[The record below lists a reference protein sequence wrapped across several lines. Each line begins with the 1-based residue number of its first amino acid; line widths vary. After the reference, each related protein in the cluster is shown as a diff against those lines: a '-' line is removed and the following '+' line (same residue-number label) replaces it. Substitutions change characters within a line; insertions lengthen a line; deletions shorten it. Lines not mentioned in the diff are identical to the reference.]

1 MTASTKG
8 SEDTTITIANGIE
21 ITMAGN
27 SISVNGK
34 ASPMPS
40 PFKDEEN
47 SVRSSLDIDSEPNKT
62 DAWEE
67 SPPENKREEK
77 EKMNTRLWRLTISSN
92 VFFLIGSVFYFWIS
106 VLDLRWEL
114 VNEGI
119 PPWVMEADDV
129 YTWYYY
135 APQVEDDFVFN
146 VGTTWVSKYQML
158 FFVAAFSFVITGALA
173 MARVGGCLDSIMLV
187 AGIFGLASAMTLHHD
202 ERITLILSSI
212 SVHLFCL
219 EAITV
224 FFRRRVSGSLKFW
237 FWLSDGVFL
246 LATTL
251 GVALSYVYA
260 FNKFNIP
267 LARLSLFTSTLWLVS
282 SVIFIG
288 TAIHMRRHDESF
300 EESQKLECPCK
311 KQNTAS
317 HEEVED
323 EEFEL

>member
-1 MTASTKG
+1 MTTSTISKG
-8 SEDTTITIANGIE
+8 SDDTTIANGTE
-21 ITMAGN
+21 ITMEVN
-27 SISVNGK
+27 SMSVNGK

-47 SVRSSLDIDSEPNKT
+47 SVRSSLDIDSEPNTT

-67 SPPENKREEK
+67 SPPENKLEEK
-77 EKMNTRLWRLTISSN
+77 ERMNTRLWRLTISSN
-92 VFFLIGSVFYFWIS
+92 VFFLIGSVFYLWIS

-114 VNEGI
+114 ENEGI

-224 FFRRRVSGSLKFW
+224 IFRGTFSGSLKYW
-237 FWLSDGVFL
+237 FWLSDGCFL

-251 GVALSYVYA
+251 EVALSYAYA

-267 LARLSLFTSTLWLVS
+267 LARLSMFSSTLWLVS
-282 SVIFIG
+282 SLIFIG
-288 TAIHMRRHDESF
+288 TAIHMRRHNESF
-300 EESQKLECPCK
+300 EESLKLECPCK
-311 KQNTAS
+311 KQNTATS
-317 HEEVED
+317 EVED
-323 EEFEL
+323 EEVQL

>member
-1 MTASTKG
+1 MTTSTISKG
-8 SEDTTITIANGIE
+8 SDDTTIANGIE
-21 ITMAGN
+21 ITMEVN
-27 SISVNGK
+27 SMSVNGK

-77 EKMNTRLWRLTISSN
+77 ERRNT
-92 VFFLIGSVFYFWIS
+92 
-106 VLDLRWEL
+106 RWEL

-146 VGTTWVSKYQML
+146 VGTTWVSRYQMV
-158 FFVAAFSFVITGALA
+158 FFVAAFSFVITGALS

-187 AGIFGLASAMTLHHD
+187 AGIFGLASAMTMHHD
-202 ERITLILSSI
+202 EQITLILSMI

-224 FFRRRVSGSLKFW
+224 IFRGTFSGSLKFW
-237 FWLSDGVFL
+237 FWLSDGCFL
-246 LATTL
+246 LATIL
-251 GVALSYVYA
+251 EVALSYAYA

-267 LARLSLFTSTLWLVS
+267 LARLSMFSSTLWIVS
-282 SVIFIG
+282 SVIFVG
-288 TAIHMRRHDESF
+288 AAIHMRRQDESF
-300 EESQKLECPCK
+300 EESLKLECPCK
-311 KQNTAS
+311 KRNTVTN
-317 HEEVED
+317 EIVED
-323 EEFEL
+323 EEVQL